1 MGFLLS
7 YDTTT
12 SYSCMSYEYIHNNTL
27 RVSVCLV
34 RAARGSTVPE
44 NNNNLC
50 VYTAKLVLIYVAWH
64 DGVRGREWRGIFP
77 APSLLVHNKRRL
89 SSSLALSF
97 NKIYKQG
104 GF

>member
-1 MGFLLS
+1 
-7 YDTTT
+7 
-12 SYSCMSYEYIHNNTL
+12 
-27 RVSVCLV
+27 V

-89 SSSLALSF
+89 SSSLALLIKYISRADF
-97 NKIYKQG
+97 EFVRISLLRGVSERQIKAV
-104 GF
+104 

>member
-1 MGFLLS
+1 M
-7 YDTTT
+7 
-12 SYSCMSYEYIHNNTL
+12 
-27 RVSVCLV
+27 

-64 DGVRGREWRGIFP
+64 DGVRGREWRGIFSSTV
-77 APSLLVHNKRRL
+77 AAGAQQKTSFLLAR
-89 SSSLALSF
+89 SF